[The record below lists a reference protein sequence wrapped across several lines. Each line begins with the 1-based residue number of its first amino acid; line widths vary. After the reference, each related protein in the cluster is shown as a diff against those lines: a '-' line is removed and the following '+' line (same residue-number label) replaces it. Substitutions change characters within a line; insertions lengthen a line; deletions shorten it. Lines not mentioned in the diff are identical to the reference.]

1 MTTST
6 TTSNSSGGKRAAKQE
21 TPPALALA
29 SGKAPDFDIMKKAAE
44 VHGLKAPAGTGET
57 ATRELLGMLRTR
69 MAELNEGIE
78 DDQQLQC
85 NVCGERSTEHTE
97 FCPFCGD
104 LGIAP
109 DGVEPPPATAV
120 AATISKLPEVA
131 PKRDTQAAMV
141 DLGKTLDAALEEL
154 QRLKQSIVDTSY
166 DMGVVIQRIH
176 DQQLFKARGFDSFKQ
191 FADSNELS
199 VSRGTAYQLM
209 GLVEKFTR
217 EDYQA
222 LGYRKLRTIGLLDA
236 GDRKAALDDA
246 KSGGGKSVRE
256 VDETVRAKRES
267 AEKPRA
273 AGVRPG
279 APPKGSK
286 VTVLAKVDAKP
297 RELRFKSAKSGASLP
312 SAAKVSQLVADAYAE
327 VELEGG
333 VFLRIGLRVS
343 GKDLVGLSAEFKRN
357 TDLAAAQ

>member
-6 TTSNSSGGKRAAKQE
+6 STTSSTGKRSKQQE
-21 TPPALALA
+21 APPPLALA

-44 VHGLKAPAGTGET
+44 VHGLKVPAGTGES
-57 ATRELLGMLRTR
+57 ATRELLGILRTR
-69 MAELNEGIE
+69 MAELNEGVD

-85 NVCGERSTEHTE
+85 HKCGERSTEHTE

-109 DGVEPPPATAV
+109 DGAEPPPAQ
-120 AATISKLPEVA
+120 AATISKLPEAA
-131 PKRDTQAAMV
+131 PKRDTEAAMV
-141 DLGKTLDAALEEL
+141 ELGKTLDAALEEL
-154 QRLKQSIVDTSY
+154 NRLKQSIVDSSY

-217 EDYQA
+217 EDYQT

-236 GDRKAALDDA
+236 GDRKAAVDEA
-246 KSGGGKSVRE
+246 KQGKSVRE

-273 AGVRPG
+273 GAPGVRAG

-297 RELRFKSAKSGASLP
+297 RELRFKSAKSGTSLA
-312 SAAKVSQLVADAYAE
+312 SAAKVSQVVADAYAE
-327 VELEGG
+327 VELDGG

>member
-1 MTTST
+1 MTST
-6 TTSNSSGGKRAAKQE
+6 STSSTSKRSKQDV
-21 TPPALALA
+21 PPPLALA

-44 VHGLKAPAGTGET
+44 VHGIKVPAGTGET
-57 ATRELLGMLRTR
+57 ATRELLGLLRTR

-109 DGVEPPPATAV
+109 DGAEPPPPAQ

-131 PKRDTQAAMV
+131 PKRDTQAAMTE
-141 DLGKTLDAALEEL
+141 LGKTLDAALEEL
-154 QRLKQSIVDTSY
+154 NRLKQSIVDTSY

-191 FADSNELS
+191 FCDSNELS

-217 EDYQA
+217 EDYQQ
-222 LGYRKLRTIGLLDA
+222 LGYRKLRTIGLLDT
-236 GDRKAALDDA
+236 GDRKAALDEA
-246 KSGGGKSVRE
+246 KQGKSVRE

-267 AEKPRA
+267 TEKPH
-273 AGVRPG
+273 AGAPAGARPG

-297 RELRFKSAKSGASLP
+297 RELRFKSAKSGASLA